1 MKKRIE
7 IRKHMKAEK
16 KAIHK
21 LEAERDKL
29 REEFFAHRG
38 EVDDGRHR
46 ISFHRPIN
54 VAYWRKNKH
63 KTQELCYNDHYFA
76 PNCQVRRKMIGVKQ
90 QIRENDMMVFDECE
104 SDSVETGAV
113 IVERPMPKVPVQRK
127 IRPGGRVE
135 RLMKRL
141 EQERMM
147 EDLANARE
155 FAKAVCEMHINPK
168 VIDAQKS
175 GNV

>member
-1 MKKRIE
+1 MKKRID

-21 LEAERDKL
+21 IEAERDKM
-29 REEFFAHRG
+29 RAEFFAHHG

-46 ISFHRPIN
+46 VSFHRSIN

-63 KTQELCYNDHYFA
+63 KNTELCYGDHYNA

-90 QIRENDMMVFDECE
+90 QIRENAMMTDEAESVSVNTYEVICE
-104 SDSVETGAV
+104 STPK
-113 IVERPMPKVPVQRK
+113 IVAQKR

-135 RLMKRL
+135 LRMRLL
-141 EQERMM
+141 EQERME
-147 EDLANARE
+147 EDVANAKE
-155 FAKAVCEMHINPK
+155 FAKAVCEMHITPK
-168 VIDAQKS
+168 MLREQK
-175 GNV
+175 GDNL

>member
-1 MKKRIE
+1 MKKSRIV
-7 IRKHMKAEK
+7 IRRKMKTEK
-16 KAIHK
+16 KAMHK
-21 LEAERDKL
+21 LEAEQQKL
-29 REEFFAHRG
+29 REEIVAHTG
-38 EVDDGRHR
+38 KTLGRPCN
-46 ISFHRPIN
+46 FHRTADVVLWNAPKRVQTDWMN
-54 VAYWRKNKH
+54 CPRAH
-63 KTQELCYNDHYFA
+63 K
-76 PNCQVRRKMIGVKQ
+76 PKMRRIIADGKEQ
-90 QIRENDMMVFDECE
+90 LRENEMVTYECE